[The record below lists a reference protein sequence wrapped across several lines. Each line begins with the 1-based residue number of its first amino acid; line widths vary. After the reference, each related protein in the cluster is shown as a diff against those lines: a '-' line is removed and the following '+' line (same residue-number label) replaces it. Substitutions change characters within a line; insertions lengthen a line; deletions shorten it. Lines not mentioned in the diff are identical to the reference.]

1 MHLVDA
7 IEDHLDALVSRWYA
21 LAREMEQYDGLNEL
35 SYDALDDVPDDGFRA
50 LLDDDAVSN
59 YLIAHDGETIGPLTL
74 REGEHPSREQTRYL
88 RIENLAIDEEHRGQ
102 GHGTATVERVRDIAR
117 ERDCDQLKVSCEW
130 HNDGA
135 RRFYRRVG
143 LRPKQVQFAQPVGGD
158 D

>member
-7 IEDHLDALVSRWYA
+7 IEDHL
-21 LAREMEQYDGLNEL
+21 
-35 SYDALDDVPDDGFRA
+35 DALDDVPDDGFRA

-88 RIENLAIDEEHRGQ
+88 RIENL
-102 GHGTATVERVRDIAR
+102 DIAR